1 MICLLLRTANF
12 FDVIYRKCLST
23 VNLEERKKQEK
34 HPPPKKNDTKTKET
48 YKLSFFFSLLSCE
61 KLYFLKSKFVYDY
74 CLCEKIWFQRIEISV
89 KGSMYS
95 HVLAL
100 DYKFIVEYIHK
111 IIGKAFVVPQF

>member
-1 MICLLLRTANF
+1 MICLLLRTANT

-34 HPPPKKNDTKTKET
+34 HPPLKKKTPKPRRRIN
-48 YKLSFFFSLLSCE
+48 YLFFFSLLSCE

>member
-1 MICLLLRTANF
+1 MICLLLRTANT
-12 FDVIYRKCLST
+12 FDVIYRKYLST
-23 VNLEERKKQEK
+23 VTLEERKKQEK
-34 HPPPKKNDTKTKET
+34 HPPPKKRHQKPRRRIN
-48 YKLSFFFSLLSCE
+48 YPFFSLLSCE

-100 DYKFIVEYIHK
+100 DFEFIVEYIHK
-111 IIGKAFVVPQF
+111 IIGKAIVVPQF

>member
-1 MICLLLRTANF
+1 MPIIKNSKHVWCYLPEVFINRYF
-12 FDVIYRKCLST
+12 W
-23 VNLEERKKQEK
+23 RKKK
-34 HPPPKKNDTKTKET
+34 NKKNTPPLKKKDTKTKET